1 MVHNTTITTTEKEL
15 ICDKKRP
22 ILKDPPVEI
31 NLILL
36 VFSSIWEILIGSM
49 SSICFF

>member
-36 VFSSIWEILIGSM
+36 VF
-49 SSICFF
+49 